1 MTENTK
7 RIIKFLQEHK
17 DQKYTASDL
26 ESALGISKKSIDGS
40 FTMAISTKNLGYR
53 LPMQIKG
60 PDGDFINVKYLIL
73 NDAGMALNVD

>member
-7 RIIKFLQEHK
+7 KIIKFLQDNREK
-17 DQKYTASDL
+17 KFTAADL
-26 ESALGISKKSIDGS
+26 ESALGISKKSIDGA

-53 LPMQIKG
+53 MPMQVKG

-73 NDAGMALNVD
+73 NDAGLNLDVE